1 MFLRAGVKEN
11 REAMIR
17 CRENGDLEID
27 KDAAERGLRGIAL
40 GRKSWLFFGSDEGG
54 RTAPILTSFLTT
66 CKGLQTNPFPYLRDV
81 FDRISPHLA
90 NRLANSSSIT
100 GKPLSTPPAT
110 SSPNTKIP
118 RFVPDS
124 TCVYRT
130 ATAMGKMVLVR
141 LVNAR

>member
-1 MFLRAGVKEN
+1 MGVLWVKKN
-11 REAMIR
+11 RKAMIR

-40 GRKSWLFFGSDEGG
+40 GRQNWLFFGSYNGG
-54 RTAPILTSFLTT
+54 RTAAILTRFLTT
-66 CKGLQTNPFPYLRDV
+66 CTRLQINPFPYLREV
-81 FDRISPHLA
+81 FDRVSPHPVS
-90 NRLANSSSIT
+90 RLANSSSIT